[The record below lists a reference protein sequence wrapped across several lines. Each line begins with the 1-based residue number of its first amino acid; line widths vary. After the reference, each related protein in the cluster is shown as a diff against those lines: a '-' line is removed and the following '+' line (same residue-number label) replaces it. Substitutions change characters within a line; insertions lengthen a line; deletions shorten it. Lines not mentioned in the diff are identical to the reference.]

1 MRLDRLLANMGYG
14 TRNEVRRLCR
24 ERRVAVNGTIVV
36 KSDTK
41 VDEEKDTVTL
51 DGVPVLYERYSY
63 FMLNKPAGYI
73 SATEG
78 NDPVV
83 LDLITEGVKG
93 LFPCGRL
100 DKDTTGLL
108 LITNDG
114 DLAHALL
121 SPKNNV
127 EKEYLVTTEKP
138 VTEAD
143 VKRLAQGI
151 TIDGGV
157 VCKPADCIVE
167 NEKTCRLIIREGK
180 FHEVKRMLEALDNRV
195 TALKRLRMK
204 TLVLDETLAE
214 GDYRPLTKEE
224 IASLRGSE

>member
-1 MRLDRLLANMGYG
+1 MRLDKLLANMGYG
-14 TRNEVRRLCR
+14 TRTEVKKLCR
-24 ERRVAVNGTIVV
+24 ERRIAVNGTIVT
-36 KSDTK
+36 KSDAK
-41 VDEEKDTVTL
+41 VDEEHDTITL
-51 DGVPVLYERYSY
+51 DGMPVLYEKYSY

-78 NDPVV
+78 NQPTVM
-83 LDLITEGVKG
+83 DLIPEGIKG

-121 SPKNNV
+121 APKNNV
-127 EKEYLVTTEKP
+127 EKEYLVGTEKP

-143 VKRLAQGI
+143 VKRLADGI

-157 VCKPADCIVE
+157 RCKPAECIVE
-167 NEKTCRLIIREGK
+167 NEKTCRLILREGK

-195 TALKRLRMK
+195 VTLKRVRMK
-204 TLVLDETLAE
+204 QLVLDETLAE
-214 GDYRPLTKEE
+214 GDYRPLTEEETALLKE
-224 IASLRGSE
+224 SE